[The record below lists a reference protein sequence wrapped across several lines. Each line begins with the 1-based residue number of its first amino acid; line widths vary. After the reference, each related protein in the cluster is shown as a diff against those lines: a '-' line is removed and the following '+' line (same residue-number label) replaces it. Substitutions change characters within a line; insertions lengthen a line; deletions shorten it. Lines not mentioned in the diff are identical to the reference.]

1 MKNRVI
7 CFIAASLMLCG
18 CGGSDDSS
26 KPLTSA
32 ATTTVGIPSADA
44 ESKADAPSEPEQSST
59 DDSYTKIPAKR
70 NIKLMT
76 FGDSITHGYWM
87 LGGYR
92 KYLCDKLE
100 ENGYSENVDFVG
112 SRQGGDCYDQDH
124 EGYSGYMINGGPEPS
139 IGEFMPDRLKTY
151 KPDVLTIMIGTNDI
165 LGAYEIEKA
174 PDRLEAMLDEAF
186 PLMPE
191 DGMIFISPIPPVD
204 VVAAGGSEQLA
215 ATYDAYIN
223 EYNARVRELV
233 KKKQAEGKRIELVE
247 AGTAL
252 EKSDMIDG
260 IHPNADGY
268 KKLADVWYNVIVSY
282 ITK

>member
-32 ATTTVGIPSADA
+32 ATTTVGISSADA
-44 ESKADAPSEPEQSST
+44 ESKADVPSEPEQSST

-92 KYLCDKLE
+92 KYLCD
-100 ENGYSENVDFVG
+100 
-112 SRQGGDCYDQDH
+112 
-124 EGYSGYMINGGPEPS
+124 I
-139 IGEFMPDRLKTY
+139 KTY

-252 EKSDMIDG
+252 AKADMIDG
-260 IHPNADGY
+260 IHPTADGY

>member
-1 MKNRVI
+1 MRRSM
-7 CFIAASLMLCG
+7 FAMLAAALILCG
-18 CGGSDDSS
+18 CGTSDDSS
-26 KPLTSA
+26 KALTTVSSA
-32 ATTTVGIPSADA
+32 AASSAADEA
-44 ESKADAPSEPEQSST
+44 PAVSEADSVVSEDESSSSE
-59 DDSYTKIPAKR
+59 KAKR

-87 LGGYR
+87 AGGYR

-100 ENGYSENVDFVG
+100 ENGYSDNVDFVG
-112 SRQGGDCYDQDH
+112 SRQGGDCYDPDH

-139 IGEFMPDRLKTY
+139 IGEFMPERLEKY

-165 LGAYEIEKA
+165 LGCYEIEKA
-174 PDRLEAMLDEAF
+174 PDRLEAMLDAAF

-204 VVAAGGSEQLA
+204 VVAAGGSEHLA

-223 EYNARVRELV
+223 EFNSKVRELV
-233 KKKQAEGKRIELVE
+233 KKKQAEGKRIRLVE

-252 EKSDMIDG
+252 AKADMIDG
-260 IHPNADGY
+260 IHPTADGY
-268 KKLADVWYNVIVSY
+268 KKLADVWYDVIVSY

>member
-1 MKNRVI
+1 MRRSLFAVL
-7 CFIAASLMLCG
+7 AAALILCG

-26 KPLTSA
+26 KALTTVS
-32 ATTTVGIPSADA
+32 TTTASSVSDAVPDVSEADSTA
-44 ESKADAPSEPEQSST
+44 SEDESSSSE
-59 DDSYTKIPAKR
+59 KAKR

-87 LGGYR
+87 AGGYR

-100 ENGYSENVDFVG
+100 ENGYSDNVDFVG
-112 SRQGGDCYDQDH
+112 SRQGGDCYDPDH

-139 IGEFMPDRLKTY
+139 IGEFMPERLEKY

-165 LGAYEIEKA
+165 LGFYEIEKA

-260 IHPNADGY
+260 IHPTADGY
-268 KKLADVWYNVIVSY
+268 KKLADVWYDVIVSY